1 MCSCVCECARSKKFV
16 DFISVC
22 LIKDYTQRPNTDQL
36 LKHAFFREQPSDR
49 QIRIQLKD
57 HLDRHRRIRRR

>member
-1 MCSCVCECARSKKFV
+1 V